1 MKQGDDVMNIELKK
15 ATLSEL
21 NMIQRLYEKL
31 LDSSESYA
39 DILQWKKGIYPTDED
54 WIYYIKNEEMYL
66 LLVDGSLSGAVVV
79 TKAQNSGYRSI
90 SWQIEAADEEV
101 SVIHLLAID
110 PEQQGKGLAVAMLDL
125 IMKMAVD
132 MKKCAVRLDAIKT
145 NIPAQRLYEKYG
157 FVKCGTAQLY
167 YESTG
172 WTEFIF
178 YEYLL
183 ELSKYVPF

>member
-1 MKQGDDVMNIELKK
+1 MF
-15 ATLSEL
+15 
-21 NMIQRLYEKL
+21 
-31 LDSSESYA
+31 
-39 DILQWKKGIYPTDED
+39 
-54 WIYYIKNEEMYL
+54 
-66 LLVDGSLSGAVVV
+66 VDGSLAGAVVV
-79 TKAQNSGYRSI
+79 TKAQNPDYRNI
-90 SWQIEAADEEV
+90 SWQIEVNDEEV
-101 SVIHLLAID
+101 SVVHLLAID
-110 PEQQGKGLAVAMLDL
+110 PEQQGKGLATAMLDL

-183 ELSKYVPF
+183 